1 MDMKSHEKKRVQANL
16 DKDLVEQAERV
27 FNDVGLN
34 TTSALTAFYKKVV
47 ATDGIPFKL
56 TRLSPSEQLEREIQ
70 KKISAGQYK
79 KIDSEKKLAEWLE
92 GDDED

>member
-16 DKDLVEQAERV
+16 DKDLVDQAEQV

-70 KKISAGQYK
+70 KKIDAGQYK
-79 KIDSEKKLAEWLE
+79 KIDSEEKLAKFLKNN
-92 GDDED
+92 